1 MAREEQR
8 VATTRVVEEEVE
20 GFAKR
25 GCFRDKFEGGPD
37 YEAEEDRVECVAG
50 VGEEGHD

>member
-1 MAREEQR
+1 MLLETYNKQTASLFRDGIDY
-8 VATTRVVEEEVE
+8 VS
-20 GFAKR
+20 
-25 GCFRDKFEGGPD
+25 FRDKFESGPD